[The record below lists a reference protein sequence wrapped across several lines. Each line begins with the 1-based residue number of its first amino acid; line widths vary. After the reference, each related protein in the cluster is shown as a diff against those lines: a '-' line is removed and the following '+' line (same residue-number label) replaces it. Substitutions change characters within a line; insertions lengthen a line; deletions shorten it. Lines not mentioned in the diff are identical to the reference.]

1 MHVNACQPF
10 RSLMGDFLQECLLQ
24 FPTISLL
31 KQEDTCAMEFAKKEG
46 VLAVIFQF
54 SSPTMFFIF
63 RITYSFKFHVV
74 FQGLNGEEKAADSSE
89 GLADKVAKH
98 YNELP
103 SAGKEIRK
111 ESPIY
116 YLRNFNNW
124 VKSIIINECLE
135 KIKR

>member
-1 MHVNACQPF
+1 M
-10 RSLMGDFLQECLLQ
+10 
-24 FPTISLL
+24 
-31 KQEDTCAMEFAKKEG
+31 
-46 VLAVIFQF
+46 
-54 SSPTMFFIF
+54 
-63 RITYSFKFHVV
+63 V

-103 SAGKEIRK
+103 SAGKEISK